1 MKNKTTIKMKYE
13 TDTIKLSDQQI
24 DKHKNFKRLI
34 HEYQIA
40 TTPLYKTP
48 LYKNKRAFLVI
59 LLLILLVYIIMEMTV

>member
-1 MKNKTTIKMKYE
+1 MKYE

-34 HEYQIA
+34 HEYQIT